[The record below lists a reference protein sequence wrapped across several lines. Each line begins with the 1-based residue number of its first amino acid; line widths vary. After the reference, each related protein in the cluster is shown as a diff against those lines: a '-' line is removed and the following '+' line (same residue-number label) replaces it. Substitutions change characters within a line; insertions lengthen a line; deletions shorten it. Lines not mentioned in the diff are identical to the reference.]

1 MASTEV
7 QIIEQPS
14 MTSHPQKQARI
25 RMRTKMARLDM
36 SVTVLAK
43 RLGHDISVVSKA
55 INHGRFPRVVCKIK
69 EALGE

>member
-1 MASTEV
+1 
-7 QIIEQPS
+7 
-14 MTSHPQKQARI
+14 
-25 RMRTKMARLDM
+25 MRTKMARLDM